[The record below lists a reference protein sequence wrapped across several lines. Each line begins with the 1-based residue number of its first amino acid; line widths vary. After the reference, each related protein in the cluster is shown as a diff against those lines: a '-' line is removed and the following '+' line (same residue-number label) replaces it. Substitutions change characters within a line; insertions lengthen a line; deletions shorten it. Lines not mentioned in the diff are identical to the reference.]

1 MSIKCK
7 PLILG
12 LDVSGMEVLYPLN
25 TRTNDPSIITH
36 FAKLGYKQF
45 RILFRWERLQPSLI
59 TDLKSGVASSTV
71 TFDADYLA
79 TLLSYVSICDTN
91 NVNCVLQLDNGGW
104 FDVSYDPTYANT
116 GAGDCPSSNYV
127 YIGQDATTINSTSYV
142 GPSVAQFSNMWITLA
157 NQSINGMTLSS
168 NSLVKFGLGQKTT
181 LESDRWLPIMNSTI
195 KNLRNASINNR
206 LYVDFTNSSSDY
218 ILDFESIADSTSN
231 TICNINYYDD
241 GNSGNGSAVTSTDGY
256 LMEAMS
262 IASIFRGMN
271 ASGKVSFG
279 DVRFDNR
286 STSITA
292 LEKFLTYTS
301 SNIDVFESVCL
312 FAIGDSHNIP
322 TSYNLNYT
330 TDSSGNITDVSQI
343 TTALNLPSNISTN
356 TSVSEITGTTVSY
369 IQDSPFGDSYQ
380 SLETGQL
387 YIPYQ
392 ILSKSNSFTIELFY
406 KRPTNDASVGYLFGS
421 DSNIGIYFDAT
432 NLYFKIGETSYWKVT
447 LADSYNDGNWHH
459 YEIDVDSNGGII
471 VFIDGSIVAKSNLAI
486 KNTLDPDYTKYFGIR
501 SDSNT
506 TSTAI
511 NGNISN
517 LVIWGTNKHDAAF
530 SVPTGYYSGG
540 ENYILFN
547 LKLNGDLISYIDQ

>member
-12 LDVSGMEVLYPLN
+12 LDVSGMEVLYPLH

-36 FAKLGYKQF
+36 FANLGYKQF

-59 TDLKSGVASSTV
+59 TDLKSGIASSVV
-71 TFDADYLA
+71 TFDVEYLT
-79 TLLSYVSICDTN
+79 TLLSFVNVCDTN

-104 FDVSYDPTYANT
+104 FDVSYNHTYVNT

-127 YIGQDATTINSTSYV
+127 YIGQDTTTINSTSYV
-142 GPSVAQFSNMWITLA
+142 GPSVAQFSNMWIALANKTIDGKTLA
-157 NQSINGMTLSS
+157 S
-168 NSLVKFGLGQKTT
+168 NPLVKFGLGQKTT
-181 LESDRWLPIMNSTI
+181 LESDRWIPIMNSVI

-206 LYVDFTNSSSDY
+206 LYVDFTKSSSDY
-218 ILDFESIADSTSN
+218 ILDFEQISDSISN
-231 TICNINYYDD
+231 TVCNVNYDAV
-241 GNSGNGSAVTSTDGY
+241 NSGKGTAVTSTDGY

-262 IASIFRGMN
+262 IASIFRGMY

-279 DVRFDNR
+279 DVRFDN
-286 STSITA
+286 SPASITA
-292 LEKFLTYTS
+292 LEKFLAYTS
-301 SNIDVFESVCL
+301 SNINVFESVCL

-322 TSYNLNYT
+322 SSYDLNYSIT
-330 TDSSGNITDVSQI
+330 SGNITDAKQI
-343 TTALNLPSNISTN
+343 TTALNLPSNIITN
-356 TSVSEITGTTVSY
+356 TSVSEINGTTVSY

-392 ILSKSNSFTIELFY
+392 ILSKSNSFTVELFY
-406 KRPTNDASVGYLFGS
+406 KRPKNDASVGYLFGS
-421 DSNIGIYFDAT
+421 DSSIGIYFDAA

-447 LADSYNDGNWHH
+447 LKDSYNDGGWHH
-459 YEIDVDSNGGII
+459 YEIDVDANGGII
-471 VFIDGSIVAKSNLAI
+471 VFIDGSIVAKSKLSI
-486 KNTLDPDYTKYFGIR
+486 KNILDPDYTKYFGIR

-506 TSTAI
+506 TSNSI

-517 LVIWGTNKHDAAF
+517 VVIWGANKHDAAF
-530 SVPTGYYSGG
+530 RVPTGYCSGG
-540 ENYILFN
+540 EDNLLFN
-547 LKLNGDLISYIDQ
+547 LKLNGDLISYINQ